1 MGGALGSRG
10 GPRSDAVNG
19 CVVYQEER
27 RVLLE
32 QLAVEYFG
40 WGWADE
46 PSLEE
51 RVEATARDVE
61 EWKRRRTAS
70 LTNTSTEG
78 GAAEGAP

>member
-1 MGGALGSRG
+1 MGGAPR
-10 GPRSDAVNG
+10 RSDHGLMAVWW
-19 CVVYQEER
+19 VSQEER
-27 RVLLE
+27 RVVLE

-51 RVEATARDVE
+51 RVEATAREVE

-70 LTNTSTEG
+70 LTSTEG
-78 GAAEGAP
+78 GAAEGAAT